1 VWDLDTNQDGTAQ
14 DGRPATTQRAIQDN
28 GQSLVCDDVAEQQGD
43 ENPMLALLQQTQDSG
58 GALLL
63 AALARGCNDL
73 QVDFILAHECNG
85 QARKD
90 SAQEDEGNGDTQIDP

>member
-1 VWDLDTNQDGTAQ
+1 VLDVNTNQDGTAQ

-43 ENPMLALLQQTQDSG
+43 ENPMLALFQQPQNSG
-58 GALLL
+58 GAFLL

-73 QVDFILAHECNG
+73 QVDFVLAHECNG
-85 QARKD
+85 QAGKD